1 MTVWIAMCSMQKDKR
16 KRNCF
21 SNLLLILAVLMIWQ
35 LCASAGFWS
44 SYILPSPGKVAGSF
58 LVMIKSGELF
68 ADILISGK
76 RVIMGVA
83 SAVAVTILMEVLG
96 YFSQIMRQLILK
108 IVRFMQNVPP
118 LSLIPMLILW
128 FGIGERTKVIFITL
142 GCFAPIFINFD
153 KGIKGCE
160 QNLLEVGQC
169 YRFTKQEMLTKI
181 LLPSAEY
188 DILTGLRVGF
198 SYAWKSVVGAEM
210 IAATSGLGYMIRDA
224 QFMARTDK
232 ILVGI
237 ITIGAI
243 GFAVDCLLTRL
254 VDARRYPG
262 GEADG

>member
-1 MTVWIAMCSMQKDKR
+1 MCSMLKNKR

-21 SNLLLILAVLMIWQ
+21 YNLLLILSVLLIWQ
-35 LCASAGFWS
+35 ICASAGFWS
-44 SYILPSPGKVAGSF
+44 SYILPSPGKVASSF
-58 LVMIKSGELF
+58 ASMLKSGELF

-76 RVIMGVA
+76 RVILGVIG
-83 SAVAVTILMEVLG
+83 AVTVTIVMELLG
-96 YFSQIMRQLILK
+96 YLSGAVRQVILK

-128 FGIGERTKVIFITL
+128 FGIGERTKIIFIAL

-153 KGIKGCE
+153 KGIRGCD
-160 QNLLEVGQC
+160 QTLLEVGQC
-169 YRFTKQEMLTKI
+169 YRFTKKEMLMKI
-181 LLPSAEY
+181 ILPSAEY
-188 DILTGLRVGF
+188 DILTGLRVGL

-237 ITIGAI
+237 ITIGSI
-243 GFAVDCLLTRL
+243 GFFVDSLLTRL
-254 VDARRYPG
+254 IAVRRYPG
-262 GEADG
+262 GEANG